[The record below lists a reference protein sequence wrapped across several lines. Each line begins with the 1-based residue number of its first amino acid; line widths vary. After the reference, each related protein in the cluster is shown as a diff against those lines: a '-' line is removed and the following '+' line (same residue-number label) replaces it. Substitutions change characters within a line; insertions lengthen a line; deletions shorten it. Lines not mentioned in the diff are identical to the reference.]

1 MEKGALEEFGDNRE
15 WVERGL
21 EIKILVRTGRTV
33 DTTWRTLA
41 FIKKVFKQRKEKDS
55 CLAKVVIF

>member
-21 EIKILVRTGRTV
+21 EIKILVRAGRTV

-41 FIKKVFKQRKEKDS
+41 FIKKVFLSREGRRVHAWPKW
-55 CLAKVVIF
+55 